1 MSQSVRTVAVLGASS
16 ERRKFGNK
24 AVRAF
29 AAQGW
34 RVFPVNPRESVVEGW
49 PAFPTLGAISEPVS
63 SVTVYVPPAVGLS
76 LLPEIAAIHPQE
88 VWFNPGAGSE
98 EIRREAARLHLPVS
112 FSCSIIAI
120 GSSPRDFPD
129 A

>member
-1 MSQSVRTVAVLGASS
+1 MSPSARTVAVLGASS

-34 RVFPVNPRESVVEGW
+34 RVFPVNPRESMVEGW
-49 PAFPTLGAISEPVS
+49 PAFPTLGAIPEPVS
-63 SVTVYVPPAVGLS
+63 SVTVYVPPPVGLR
-76 LLPEIAAIHPQE
+76 LLPEIAAVHPEQ
-88 VWFNPGAGSE
+88 VWFNPGAESE
-98 EIRREAARLHLPVS
+98 EIRSAATRLGVPVS

-120 GSSPRDFPD
+120 GSAPRDFPD